1 MTKFKTLVREL
12 DAPTLE
18 QLFRQ
23 VAAEI
28 EQRRQQNAIQLKDIH
43 PRMTP
48 EEKAQATLEI
58 ARVLRERG

>member
-48 EEKAQATLEI
+48 EEKAKATLEI

>member
-1 MTKFKTLVREL
+1 MTKFKTLVREM
-12 DAPTLE
+12 DEPSLE

-28 EQRRQQNAIQLKDIH
+28 EQRRQKTAIQLKDIH
-43 PRMTP
+43 PRMSVD
-48 EEKAQATLEI
+48 EREQAAIDI

>member
-12 DAPTLE
+12 DEPTLE

-28 EQRRQQNAIQLKDIH
+28 EQRRQETAIQLKDIH

>member
-12 DAPTLE
+12 DEPTLE

-28 EQRRQQNAIQLKDIH
+28 EQRRQKTAIQLKDIH

>member
-12 DAPTLE
+12 DEPTLE

-28 EQRRQQNAIQLKDIH
+28 EQRRQKTAIQLKDIH

-48 EEKAQATLEI
+48 EEKAQATQEI
-58 ARVLRERG
+58 ARVLRERV

>member
-28 EQRRQQNAIQLKDIH
+28 EQRRQKTAIQLKDIH

>member
-12 DAPTLE
+12 DEATLE

-23 VAAEI
+23 AAAEI
-28 EQRRQQNAIQLKDIH
+28 EQRRQKTAIHLNDIH
-43 PRMTP
+43 PRMTA
-48 EEKAQATLEI
+48 EQKAAATLEI

>member
-1 MTKFKTLVREL
+1 MTKFKTLVREM
-12 DAPTLE
+12 DEPTLE

-28 EQRRQQNAIQLKDIH
+28 EQRRQKTAIQLKDIH